1 MFKCVKC
8 AKGSVVRGK
17 RVLLRGHYNP
27 VEKSR
32 RYPNLQW
39 ALLDGK
45 RAKLCTR
52 CIRTTAKVV
61 KVKEKPVKAVKT
73 EKTAKAKK
81 TK

>member
-1 MFKCVKC
+1 MFKCAQC

-32 RYPNLQW
+32 KYPNLQW

-45 RAKLCTR
+45 KVKLCTR
-52 CIRTTAKVV
+52 CIRTTAKVT
-61 KVKEKPVKAVKT
+61 KVKAKPDKVEKT
-73 EKTAKAKK
+73 EKTAK
-81 TK
+81 